1 MDPRFKS
8 RFCTLY
14 LLPPEQEIVKKLEI
28 IFARLAS
35 NPNQYEVSRLLL
47 NISELNTDAGRHL
60 IAHMSPFIQ
69 PYTPM
74 VFTYHLYY
82 IISRHLLHLIHICPR
97 HGSIV
102 EITSLRRMEITR

>member
-1 MDPRFKS
+1 MDPRLKS
-8 RFCTLY
+8 RFCTLC
-14 LLPPEQEIVKKLEI
+14 LIPPDNEIVKKLDI
-28 IFARLAS
+28 ICARLAS

-47 NISELNTDAGRHL
+47 NISELITDAGRHL

-69 PYTPM
+69 PYAPM

-97 HGSIV
+97 NGSIF
-102 EITSLRRMEITR
+102 EITSLRQMQITR